1 MTDLK
6 TANADLAAAIAAL
19 ESAEHAADL
28 TEAAAIRDR
37 LSALD
42 ERIGGRMR
50 AKIEAH
56 RAIVAAWGM
65 SEAAPELDTPD
76 EPIAV
81 IDDPLAACDA
91 AAWDARLAAIDA
103 DAGKAAGIYSD
114 WLAQQKT
121 NLYVQDTNAAPT
133 AAAWDTHHAES
144 VGTYALSGDDVPE
157 AVLVNGAVGA

>member
-1 MTDLK
+1 VTNLK

-19 ESAEHAADL
+19 ESQEHAADL

-76 EPIAV
+76 GPIVVAEPV
-81 IDDPLAACDA
+81 
-91 AAWDARLAAIDA
+91 
-103 DAGKAAGIYSD
+103 
-114 WLAQQKT
+114 
-121 NLYVQDTNAAPT
+121 PT
-133 AAAWDTHHAES
+133 AAAWDTHHAAS
-144 VGTYALSGDDVPE
+144 VGTYALSGDEVPE
-157 AVLVNGAVGA
+157 AVAVMANGVVEAERVGA

>member
-19 ESAEHAADL
+19 ESAEHAGDL

-65 SEAAPELDTPD
+65 SEPELDTAD

-91 AAWDARLAAIDA
+91 EP
-103 DAGKAAGIYSD
+103 
-114 WLAQQKT
+114 
-121 NLYVQDTNAAPT
+121 VPT
-133 AAAWDTHHAES
+133 AAAWDTHHAAS
-144 VGTYALSGDDVPE
+144 VGTYALSGDEVPE
-157 AVLVNGAVGA
+157 AVMVNGAVGA

>member
-56 RAIVAAWGM
+56 RTIVAAWGM
-65 SEAAPELDTPD
+65 SEAEPELNTAD

-81 IDDPLAACDA
+81 IEDPLAACDA
-91 AAWDARLAAIDA
+91 EP
-103 DAGKAAGIYSD
+103 
-114 WLAQQKT
+114 
-121 NLYVQDTNAAPT
+121 VPT
-133 AAAWDTHHAES
+133 AAAWDTHHAAS
-144 VGTYALSGDDVPE
+144 VGTYALSGDEVPE

>member
-50 AKIEAH
+50 AKVEAH

-65 SEAAPELDTPD
+65 SEPELDTAD

-81 IDDPLAACDA
+81 IEDPLAACDA
-91 AAWDARLAAIDA
+91 EP
-103 DAGKAAGIYSD
+103 
-114 WLAQQKT
+114 
-121 NLYVQDTNAAPT
+121 VPT

-144 VGTYALSGDDVPE
+144 VGTYALSGDEVPE
-157 AVLVNGAVGA
+157 AVLVNGAVGAERVGA